1 MSSFNVYDNYNSFN
15 DLFNRVEILEEKDF
29 KSMVGSAKLRPEFAK
44 YKAEDPKTGKKAPP
58 GGLSRLAN
66 LLYITALGEAHL
78 DMISGEVAA
87 ALARRSTSSTE
98 IAKMLAEIDPEVFEK
113 LFNDENPKS
122 AEVAEYVSNPENR
135 PKLVQYII
143 KNYTPKNRE
152 FIKNVDP
159 EDLDDAVGDAVDDI
173 ENAADDLESRFEKGV
188 LGAVGSEADLKARI
202 SELDFDDVDV
212 SLEEL
217 ENKDEIAAK
226 IVELINTTDNLTAE
240 VTPIGFNIE
249 GPVGVFVDSET
260 ITDQMNRLITKYF
273 PNVGGRDIPVRLN
286 TSVGEDN
293 EFDDFDIGPQSDEN
307 APDDYEEVLKAM
319 ITKDKE
325 QFAKNMIEDEEKKA
339 KKDYDGDGKIE
350 SGEKEYMGSRD
361 RAIKKAMGSSMKESK
376 EYVAQPH
383 LEVSETSTANY
394 LTEQAASDKRNK
406 KTEVKNQSFKERYK
420 PKTQW
425 QLEELRRYGL

>member
-1 MSSFNVYDNYNSFN
+1 MSSFDITNINSFN
-15 DLFNRVEILEEKDF
+15 DLINRAEILQEKDW
-29 KSMVGSAKLRPEFAK
+29 KSMVKSAKLRPEFAK

-122 AEVAEYVSNPENR
+122 AEVAEYVSDPENR

>member
-1 MSSFNVYDNYNSFN
+1 MSSFDITNINSFN
-15 DLFNRVEILEEKDF
+15 DLINRAEILQEKDW
-29 KSMVGSAKLRPEFAK
+29 KSMVKSAKLRPEFAK

>member
-1 MSSFNVYDNYNSFN
+1 MSSFDITNINSFN
-15 DLFNRVEILEEKDF
+15 DLINRAEILQEKDW
-29 KSMVGSAKLRPEFAK
+29 KSMVKSAKLRPEFAK

-202 SELDFDDVDV
+202 SELDWCVCRFR
-212 SLEEL
+212 
-217 ENKDEIAAK
+217 N
-226 IVELINTTDNLTAE
+226 NN
-240 VTPIGFNIE
+240 G
-249 GPVGVFVDSET
+249 
-260 ITDQMNRLITKYF
+260 
-273 PNVGGRDIPVRLN
+273 
-286 TSVGEDN
+286 
-293 EFDDFDIGPQSDEN
+293 SDEQTYN
-307 APDDYEEVLKAM
+307 
-319 ITKDKE
+319 
-325 QFAKNMIEDEEKKA
+325 
-339 KKDYDGDGKIE
+339 
-350 SGEKEYMGSRD
+350 
-361 RAIKKAMGSSMKESK
+361 
-376 EYVAQPH
+376 
-383 LEVSETSTANY
+383 
-394 LTEQAASDKRNK
+394 
-406 KTEVKNQSFKERYK
+406 
-420 PKTQW
+420 
-425 QLEELRRYGL
+425 